1 MSFAPLL
8 FTTNLNSG
16 EFSRE
21 YIDRKSGTILQNSCL
36 FHKIKHCVFKKIE
49 CYIDTDNQIQRYN
62 IELKRM
68 MGHSKSPNKKNERL
82 NSSIF
87 FK

>member
-8 FTTNLNSG
+8 FTTNSKSG
-16 EFSRE
+16 GFSRE
-21 YIDRKSGTILQNSCL
+21 YIDRKSGTIPQNSCL
-36 FHKIKHCVFKKIE
+36 FHEIKHCVFKKIE
-49 CYIDTDNQIQRYN
+49 CYIDTDNQIQCYN

-68 MGHSKSPNKKNERL
+68 IGHSKSPNKKNERL